1 MMRRPH
7 RVAHAIALATLA
19 WGLACCD
26 SAANQGK
33 AYFDDMKLR
42 AEAGEA
48 VAQVAIANIYRGNH
62 VTSHVVTGASATAAM
77 DTKGVVDEAPQVA
90 VMWFQKAV
98 DQGSCE
104 AAFGLAQMHHFPKAS
119 WEGFTADRSEAR
131 KWYRKADELGLEG
144 SLKEIATKS
153 IRELTEE
160 LEVEGKSVQ
169 KIMAPSKKK

>member
-7 RVAHAIALATLA
+7 RVAHAIALATLV

-77 DTKGVVDEAPQVA
+77 DTKGVVDEAPVA
-90 VMWFQKAV
+90 VIVGPGGAEDNQVRFIALAAI
-98 DQGSCE
+98 QGADGDEPCRKE
-104 AAFGLAQMHHFPKAS
+104 FRAAILQAA
-119 WEGFTADRSEAR
+119 EV
-131 KWYRKADELGLEG
+131 
-144 SLKEIATKS
+144 SL
-153 IRELTEE
+153 
-160 LEVEGKSVQ
+160 V
-169 KIMAPSKKK
+169 

>member
-1 MMRRPH
+1 M
-7 RVAHAIALATLA
+7 AHAIALMALA

-26 SAANQGK
+26 SAANQGR

-42 AEAGEA
+42 AEAGQA
-48 VAQVAIANIYRGNH
+48 AAQVAIANIYRGKH
-62 VTSHVVTGASATAAM
+62 ITSHVITGSSATTTM
-77 DTKGVVDEAPQVA
+77 DTNGIVDEAPQVA

-98 DQGSCE
+98 DQGSGE

-144 SLKEIATKS
+144 SMKEIAQKS

-160 LEVEGKSVQ
+160 LEVEGQSVQ
-169 KIMAPSKKK
+169 KIVAPSKKE